1 MEDKIALANI
11 IHFCFQHEVY
21 VKTEIVDKHY
31 LRLCV
36 HTPEGIKRGSERYNP
51 GYKQDQ
57 KRMKAK
63 TDELY
68 EYFYKKIKETIK
80 KNEQIIDR

>member
-1 MEDKIALANI
+1 MEDKIALVDI
-11 IHFCFQHEVY
+11 IHFCLQHEVY
-21 VKTEIVDKHY
+21 VKTEIIDKHY

-36 HTPEGIKRGSERYNP
+36 HTPEGIKKGNERYNP
-51 GYKQDQ
+51 NYKHDQ

-68 EYFYKKIKETIK
+68 EYFYKKIKDTLK
-80 KNEQIIDR
+80 KNQQSVDM

>member
-1 MEDKIALANI
+1 MDDEIALANI
-11 IHFCFQHEVY
+11 IHFCFKHEVY

-36 HTPEGIKRGSERYNP
+36 HTPEGVKKGTERYNP
-51 GYKQDQ
+51 NYKMDQ
-57 KRMKAK
+57 KRMKQK

-68 EYFYKKIKETIK
+68 EYFYRKIKETIK
-80 KNEQIIDR
+80 KNEQIVDT

>member
-36 HTPEGIKRGSERYNP
+36 HTPEGIKKGSERYNP
-51 GYKQDQ
+51 NYKQDQ

-68 EYFYKKIKETIK
+68 EYFYKKIKDTLK
-80 KNEQIIDR
+80 KNQQSVDM

>member
-1 MEDKIALANI
+1 MEDKIALVDI

-21 VKTEIVDKHY
+21 VKTEIIDKHY

-36 HTPEGIKRGSERYNP
+36 HTPEGVKKGNERYNP
-51 GYKQDQ
+51 NYKHDQ

-68 EYFYKKIKETIK
+68 EYFYKKIKDTLK
-80 KNEQIIDR
+80 KNQQSVDM